1 MADKGIFP
9 LYRQHQLNRD
19 LTTDWGGLMLAK
31 ECLNPVILYCKSL
44 AKDGTKGVN
53 LECSTR
59 NFQRNKVNFF
69 FLQFGIQISNEFW
82 SLISSPLRLR
92 LFKRPNSSLSKVR
105 VAAGTLPLVDRA

>member
-69 FLQFGIQISNEFW
+69 SSNLEFKFQMNFG
-82 SLISSPLRLR
+82 LSSH
-92 LFKRPNSSLSKVR
+92 
-105 VAAGTLPLVDRA
+105 LP